1 MSHPDAGWAVFD
13 RAELRAAIALPVAG
27 GREEVLLGVDG
38 VHCAACVERLRRLLA
53 GRVSRLRI
61 ALASRTLEFEHDPV
75 QQPLSGLLE
84 TLQQAGFEPQ
94 VLAQDAG
101 RRDQLHGQRTALT
114 RIGVAVFGAMQVMM
128 LAWPDYVDGGS
139 VDAGIAA
146 VMRWAQL
153 AIATPVVFYAGW
165 PFLDGAWRALR
176 AGSVN
181 MDVPVALSIL
191 IAWAASALRVM
202 LGSGELYFDTATMF
216 VMLLGI
222 GRYLEG
228 RTRRVAGDRLR
239 LLAGR
244 RTLTATRETE
254 GGTETVALGRIDV
267 GDVLRVA
274 AGEAAPADGILLD
287 AAALDESLLTG
298 ESQAIRRGAGERVLA
313 GSLNAGSGALR
324 LRITATGA
332 ATRLSQI
339 TRLLQQAQQ
348 QRPRVQL
355 LADRYAGHFVLAVLA
370 LAAASAL
377 FWWPAGSDRAL
388 GVALA
393 VLVASCPCALSL
405 AVPAVFAAA
414 SARLG
419 AEGVLVARPAAL
431 AAIGGIDRLL
441 FDKTGT
447 LTRPELQLAG
457 IRPLQALDAAACLNI
472 AAALERDLPHPI
484 ARAFAAAVTA
494 GATAA
499 ATQASEVRLD
509 PRGGITGL
517 VRGHRYWLGA
527 PEQAPVPAQAAPEE
541 PGSWLLL
548 TDESQALALFRL
560 QAPLR
565 PEAAEVVTALRAQGL
580 QPELLTGDGEAP
592 ARVLAAQVGI
602 ANYRARQSPEQKLA
616 RLQALRS
623 AGHRV
628 MAVGDGINDA
638 PFLAAADV
646 AVAMPAGAALAQA
659 RADVILVGDS
669 LRGLVQLRGIA
680 RCATRRL
687 HENLA
692 WALAYNLAVL
702 PLAIGGWL
710 TPWMAALGM
719 SLSSLLVVGNALRLG
734 GRH

>member
-1 MSHPDAGWAVFD
+1 MSHRDAGWSVFD

-53 GRVSRLRI
+53 GRVSRLRV

-84 TLQQAGFEPQ
+84 TLEQAGFEPQ
-94 VLAQDAG
+94 VLAQDAD
-101 RRDQLHGQRTALT
+101 RRDNLRSQRAALT
-114 RIGVAVFGAMQVMM
+114 RIGLAVFGAMQVMM

-153 AIATPVVFYAGW
+153 LIATPVVFYAGW
-165 PFLDGAWRALR
+165 PFLKGAWRALQAR
-176 AGSVN
+176 SVN

-191 IAWAASALRVM
+191 IAWGASALRVL

-228 RTRRVAGDRLR
+228 RTRRIAGDRLR

-244 RTLTATRETE
+244 RTLTATRETAT
-254 GGTETVALGRIDV
+254 GTETVALGRIEIS
-267 GDVLRVA
+267 DVLRVA

-298 ESQAIRRGAGERVLA
+298 ESQAIRRDAGEPVLA
-313 GSLNAGSGALR
+313 GSLNAGSAALR

-332 ATRLSQI
+332 TTRLSQI

-355 LADRYAGHFVLAVLA
+355 LADRYAGHFVLAVLV

-377 FWWPAGSDRAL
+377 FWWPTGSDRAL
-388 GVALA
+388 GVALS

-431 AAIGGIDRLL
+431 AVIGGIDRLL

-457 IRPLQALDAAACLNI
+457 IRPLRALDAASCLDI

-484 ARAFAAAVTA
+484 ARAFAAAVA
-494 GATAA
+494 GPVV
-499 ATQASEVRLD
+499 ASEVRLD
-509 PRGGITGL
+509 PRGGIAGL
-517 VRGHRYWLGA
+517 VQGRRYWLGT
-527 PEQAPVPAQAAPEE
+527 PEQAPVQAQAAPDE
-541 PGSWLLL
+541 PGSWMLL
-548 TDESQALALFRL
+548 TDEAQALALFRL

-565 PEAAEVVTALRAQGL
+565 PEAAEVVAALRAQGL

-592 ARVLAAQVGI
+592 ARALAAQVGI
-602 ANYRARQSPEQKLA
+602 ADYRARQSPEQKLA
-616 RLQALRS
+616 RLQALRA

-646 AVAMPAGAALAQA
+646 AVAMPSGAALAQA

-680 RCATRRL
+680 RRATRRL

-692 WALAYNLAVL
+692 WALVYNLAVL
-702 PLAIGGWL
+702 PLAMGGWL

-719 SLSSLLVVGNALRLG
+719 SLSSLLVVGNSLRLG
-734 GRH
+734 GKY

>member
-1 MSHPDAGWAVFD
+1 MSGGEASWAVFD
-13 RAELRAAIALPVAG
+13 RAELRAAIALPVPG

-38 VHCAACVERLRRLLA
+38 LHCAACGERLRRLLA
-53 GRVSRLRI
+53 GRVSRLRV
-61 ALASRTLEFEHDPV
+61 ALATRTLEFEHDPA
-75 QQPLSGLLE
+75 QQPLSELLE
-84 TLQQAGFEPQ
+84 ALQKAGFEPQ
-94 VLAQDAG
+94 VLAQDAA
-101 RRDQLHGQRTALT
+101 RRDHLRSQRKALT
-114 RIGVAVFGAMQVMM
+114 RIGLAVFGAMQVMM

-153 AIATPVVFYAGW
+153 VIATPVVFYAGW
-165 PFLDGAWRALR
+165 PFLEGAWRALQAR
-176 AGSVN
+176 SVN

-191 IAWAASALRVM
+191 IAWAASALRVL

-228 RTRRVAGDRLR
+228 RTRRIAGDRLR

-244 RTLTATRETE
+244 RKLTATRETAS
-254 GGTETVALGRIDV
+254 GTETIALGLIGI

-298 ESQAIRRGAGERVLA
+298 ESQAIRRDAGERVLA
-313 GSLNAGSGALR
+313 GSLNAGSTALR
-324 LRITATGA
+324 LRITALGA

-419 AEGVLVARPAAL
+419 AQGVLVARPAAL

-457 IRPLQALDAAACLNI
+457 IRPLQALEAATCLDI

-484 ARAFAAAVTA
+484 ARAFAAAVA
-494 GATAA
+494 RPDM
-499 ATQASEVRLD
+499 ASDVQLD
-509 PRGGITGL
+509 PRGGIAGL
-517 VRGHRYWLGA
+517 VRGRRYWLGA
-527 PEQAPVPAQAAPEE
+527 PEQAPVQAQAAPEE

-580 QPELLTGDGEAP
+580 HPELLTGDGEAP
-592 ARVLAAQVGI
+592 ARALAAQVGI
-602 ANYRARQSPEQKLA
+602 ANYRARQSPEQKLQ
-616 RLQALRS
+616 RLQALRA

-646 AVAMPAGAALAQA
+646 AVAMPSGAALAQS

-680 RCATRRL
+680 RRATRRL
-687 HENLA
+687 HENLV

-702 PLAIGGWL
+702 PLAMGGWL

-734 GRH
+734 GRP

>member
-1 MSHPDAGWAVFD
+1 MSHRDAGWAVFD

-53 GRVSRLRI
+53 GRVSRLRV

-84 TLQQAGFEPQ
+84 TLEQAGFEPQ
-94 VLAQDAG
+94 VLAQDAD
-101 RRDQLHGQRTALT
+101 RRDNLRSQRAALT
-114 RIGVAVFGAMQVMM
+114 RIGLAVFGAMQVMM

-153 AIATPVVFYAGW
+153 VIATPVVFYAGW

-176 AGSVN
+176 TGSVN

-191 IAWAASALRVM
+191 IAWTASALRVL

-228 RTRRVAGDRLR
+228 RTRRIAGDRLR

-244 RTLTATRETE
+244 RTLTATRETAT
-254 GGTETVALGRIDV
+254 GTETVALGRIDV

-313 GSLNAGSGALR
+313 GSLNAGSSALR

-355 LADRYAGHFVLAVLA
+355 LADRYAGHFILVVML

-377 FWWPAGSDRAL
+377 FWWSAGSDRAL

-457 IRPLQALDAAACLNI
+457 IRPLHTLDAAACLDI

-484 ARAFAAAVTA
+484 ARAFAAAATA
-494 GATAA
+494 GATP
-499 ATQASEVRLD
+499 ASDVLLD
-509 PRGGITGL
+509 PRGGIAGL
-517 VRGHRYWLGA
+517 VRGHRYWLGT
-527 PEQAPVPAQAAPEE
+527 PEQAPVQAQAAPDE

-548 TDESQALALFRL
+548 TDEAQALALFQL

-565 PEAAEVVTALRAQGL
+565 PEAAEVVAALRAQGL

-592 ARVLAAQVGI
+592 ARTLAAQVGI
-602 ANYRARQSPEQKLA
+602 ANYRARQSPEQKLQ
-616 RLQALRS
+616 RLQALRT

-669 LRGLVQLRGIA
+669 LRGLVQLRGVA
-680 RCATRRL
+680 RRATRRL

-702 PLAIGGWL
+702 PLAMGGWL